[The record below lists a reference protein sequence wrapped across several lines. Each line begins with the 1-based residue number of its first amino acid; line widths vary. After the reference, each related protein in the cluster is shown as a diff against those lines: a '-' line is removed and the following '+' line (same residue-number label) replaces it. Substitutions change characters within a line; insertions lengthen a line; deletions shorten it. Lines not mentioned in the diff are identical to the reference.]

1 MCPCVTVCACVC
13 QEGDAAHPSGYLKAG
28 QGQKEEQGECRCG
41 ERVAGWAP
49 GEAGGMWG
57 PSSQGLLQAG
67 SLICHLTSKWIPS
80 GPSSCPMKVL
90 NTQEEWEGE
99 GREGRNGGEGGQQ
112 MPIPAGGRQWG

>member
-1 MCPCVTVCACVC
+1 
-13 QEGDAAHPSGYLKAG
+13 
-28 QGQKEEQGECRCG
+28 
-41 ERVAGWAP
+41 
-49 GEAGGMWG
+49 MWG

-99 GREGRNGGEGGQQ
+99 GREGRNGGGGWATNAHPRRRQAVGLNRVAAHG
-112 MPIPAGGRQWG
+112 PAVCQWGGRTQDPGPHANQSL